1 MGSRR
6 SKIDHHHEASEIIL
20 RHRLE
25 QTGWKKEQLLA
36 MKLLLEGELDITAVA
51 KLIGRHRNSINDW
64 LRLFRNGGL
73 QTLQTLLTRG
83 KSLGP
88 KGKMTPEARTEL
100 TEKLKEGAFRTARQA
115 EAWLL
120 EKHDIKFGKNSI
132 YQVLGKLRGRLK
144 VARPSHLKKDEEA
157 ALSFKTTLAEGSS

>member
-1 MGSRR
+1 
-6 SKIDHHHEASEIIL
+6 
-20 RHRLE
+20 
-25 QTGWKKEQLLA
+25 

-73 QTLQTLLTRG
+73 QTLLTRG
-83 KSLGP
+83 KSSGP

-120 EKHDIKFGKNSI
+120 EKHDIKFRKNSI
-132 YQVLGKLRGRLK
+132 YKPKEENEKLAK
-144 VARPSHLKKDEEA
+144 
-157 ALSFKTTLAEGSS
+157 